1 MLSRAM
7 FHGFLVELEKMA
19 SIASLTPD
27 QKALGGLASIGLLGG
42 GVYAGGS
49 LRDLK
54 EGRGSR
60 QLRDLQTAHQI
71 AAMKG
76 SH

>member
-1 MLSRAM
+1 MISRAV
-7 FHGFLVELEKMA
+7 FQGFFAELDKMA

-42 GVYAGGS
+42 GMYAGGS

-54 EGRGSR
+54 EGRNSR
-60 QLRDLQTAHQI
+60 QLRDLQTAHQL